1 MNFCISSLPVFFL
14 FFFVAFSACDH
25 HPVLFAV
32 SACDN
37 HPKLGAPPGLLS
49 GELVGLMTW
58 WFEFDTRLRRT
69 FFQVYFRL
77 SPLLK
82 HVRKVIGDFLKKVVL
97 VLVHSQLSRTC
108 LIGTLAYQ
116 EIDEK
121 IDVNRKSSGI
131 SGVWRTSIV
140 CNR

>member
-1 MNFCISSLPVFFL
+1 MQILGSSNSAANKDVVVKIWTNGDTIFCL
-14 FFFVAFSACDH
+14 
-25 HPVLFAV
+25 
-32 SACDN
+32 
-37 HPKLGAPPGLLS
+37 
-49 GELVGLMTW
+49 
-58 WFEFDTRLRRT
+58 
-69 FFQVYFRL
+69 
-77 SPLLK
+77 
-82 HVRKVIGDFLKKVVL
+82 
-97 VLVHSQLSRTC
+97 HSQLSRTC